1 MAYCRKCGSE
11 LRENSKF
18 CMVCGTPVQQNT
30 GNNKNT
36 GYNQSTG
43 NNQNTGYYQ
52 KTGNNQNAGYN
63 QNNVYGNYPQ
73 NNGLQQNQYPNAG
86 QFPVA
91 EKKKSNSNTGL
102 IIGLSVGAAVLIIAI
117 VIAAVFLIPN
127 VLGGGQNAFSFNGG
141 QNSSYQTAS
150 NNNNSSGSGTVSSQP
165 QTEPETAPPTEPPTE
180 PKTKP
185 TAPYNSQKVEVV
197 SSGTSATLTLYEW
210 QDGKWKSL
218 MSAYATVGKNGVG
231 TNYGEGAKVTPK
243 GTFDLGF
250 CYGLSKP
257 NTNLRFKQVKGNSV
271 FVDDSS
277 SKYYNCLVTTNEY
290 SGTQYE
296 NTYKQFAVNGNY
308 SYNIFIE
315 HNGDGETPNS
325 AVSGRGSVI
334 TICGYNGTLKP
345 TFGCIDIS
353 SSDMIKLLSYLDA
366 SKNPIIEI
374 S

>member
-1 MAYCRKCGSE
+1 MAYCKKCGSE

-30 GNNKNT
+30 GNN
-36 GYNQSTG
+36 
-43 NNQNTGYYQ
+43 
-52 KTGNNQNAGYN
+52 

-73 NNGLQQNQYPNAG
+73 NNGFQQNQYPNAG
-86 QFPVA
+86 QFPVV
-91 EKKKSNSNTGL
+91 EQKKSNSNTGL
-102 IIGLSVGAAVLIIAI
+102 IIGISVGAAVLIIAI
-117 VIAAVFLIPN
+117 VIVAVLLLPN
-127 VLGGGQNAFSFNGG
+127 PLGGGQNAFSFNGG
-141 QNSSYQTAS
+141 QNSSHQIAS
-150 NNNNSSGSGTVSSQP
+150 NNNNSSDSGAVPAQP
-165 QTEPETAPPTEPPTE
+165 QTEPVTVTPTEPPTE
-180 PKTKP
+180 LPTEP
-185 TAPYNSQKVEVV
+185 TAPYNSQKIEVV

-210 QDGKWKSL
+210 RNGKWKSL

-231 TNYGEGAKVTPK
+231 SNYGEGAKVTPK

-250 CYGLSKP
+250 CYGLNKP
-257 NTNLRFKQVKGNSV
+257 NTNLRFKQLKSNSV

-277 SKYYNCLVTTNEY
+277 SKYYNCLVTKNEY

-325 AVSGRGSVI
+325 AVSGKGSVI